1 LTLLAP
7 EVLGATAEDAEAS
20 TERQAE
26 HATARVLRPAVF
38 WTVIGVALIVL
49 LGMIV
54 RLMRSEPIKA
64 EQP

>member
-1 LTLLAP
+1 
-7 EVLGATAEDAEAS
+7 
-20 TERQAE
+20 
-26 HATARVLRPAVF
+26 VLRPAVF

-54 RLMRSEPIKA
+54 RLVRSEPIKA